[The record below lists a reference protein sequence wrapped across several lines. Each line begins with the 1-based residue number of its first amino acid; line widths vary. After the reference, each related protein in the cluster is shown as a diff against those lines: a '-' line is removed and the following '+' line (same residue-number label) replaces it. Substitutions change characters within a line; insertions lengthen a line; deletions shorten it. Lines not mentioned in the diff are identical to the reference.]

1 MNVPPHTRHA
11 VTSSPDYVPQ
21 VFGRYLLVQR
31 LSSGGMG
38 EIFLA
43 KHGLAGFEKVC
54 VIKKVLPHLSEDEHF
69 LSRFIDEA
77 QVAIQLQHGNV
88 AQVFEVGRVE
98 DEYFLALEFVEGCD
112 LRRALTR
119 LAEHHQRFPVELAL
133 LIARDVATGL
143 AYAHRRSDAT
153 GQPLGLVHCDISPPN
168 LMISF
173 DGEVK
178 IIDFGIA
185 KSALAGTTTDPKMGF
200 GKLGYMAPEQ
210 LVRGGRIDARTDI
223 YATGSVLFELLT
235 GRRLFEHQDADH
247 RALARQIIRG
257 QHPLPSGLDPAL
269 APYDALV
276 AQALHI
282 DPPRRFQSA
291 VALRD
296 ALQAALVR
304 IHPTLASDH
313 LGMFVRD
320 LFAGEVDEM
329 RSLAARAQ
337 GADLGLWQEQFA
349 LHSQATISF
358 ALSPL
363 HTREMQAPSVPSM
376 HGANE
381 RSPARNSMTALVP
394 KRRMGLWVAMAVLFF
409 VGGALLATVIV
420 GLLVG
425 RGPLMAGA
433 DQASDSGAS
442 AELAPGTPGAPGTA
456 KTGETTGA
464 AAAGT
469 GTEPGTE
476 PAADI
481 GQAAGMA
488 VDAAPE
494 AGDDAAVDTGDDAA
508 GDTGDDATADTG
520 DDAADDD
527 GAASATRPGNK
538 GDSRRSRREQ
548 RRARQRRSRASAD
561 KAVTEDIS
569 ASEVQSK
576 FSEVSREYQQFKK
589 SFGPRFEDAWAD
601 LAQRA
606 QYAGTDTEK
615 LLDLSQRLA
624 RFRARMRAAR
634 GE

>member
-21 VFGRYLLVQR
+21 VFGRYLLIQR

-119 LAEHHQRFPVELAL
+119 LAEHHQRFPVEMAL

-168 LMISF
+168 VMISF

-185 KSALAGTTTDPKMGF
+185 KSALAGTTTNPKMGF

-223 YATGSVLFELLT
+223 YATGSVLFELMT
-235 GRRLFEHQDADH
+235 GRRLFELQDADP

-257 QHPLPSGLDPAL
+257 QHPLPSNLDPAL

-282 DPPRRFQSA
+282 DPARRFQSA

-296 ALQAALVR
+296 ALQGALVR

-329 RSLAARAQ
+329 RQLAARAQ
-337 GADLGLWQEQFA
+337 GADLEPWQDEFA
-349 LHSQATISF
+349 QHSQATISF

-363 HTREMQAPSVPSM
+363 HTREMQVPPIPST
-376 HGANE
+376 HGADE
-381 RSPARNSMTALVP
+381 RPRARTSMTALVP

-409 VGGALLATVIV
+409 VGGAVLATVIV

-425 RGPLMAGA
+425 RGPLMAVS
-433 DQASDSGAS
+433 DLASASGAG
-442 AELAPGTPGAPGTA
+442 AELAPGMPEIGG
-456 KTGETTGA
+456 TTGA
-464 AAAGT
+464 GAAGT
-469 GTEPGTE
+469 GTEPG
-476 PAADI
+476 ADI
-481 GQAAGMA
+481 GQVAGVAADGGLQA
-488 VDAAPE
+488 SADAAS
-494 AGDDAAVDTGDDAA
+494 ADAAADTGDDASDAGGDTGADVAADTGDDAA
-508 GDTGDDATADTG
+508 GD
-520 DDAADDD
+520 D
-527 GAASATRPGNK
+527 GVASAPRSSE
-538 GDSRRSRREQ
+538 DSRRSRREQ
-548 RRARQRRSRASAD
+548 RRSRQRRSRASAD

>member
-11 VTSSPDYVPQ
+11 VASSADFVPQ

-31 LSSGGMG
+31 ISSGGMG

-43 KHGLAGFEKVC
+43 KQGLAGFEKVC

-119 LAEHHQRFPVELAL
+119 LAERYQRFPVELAL

-153 GQPLGLVHCDISPPN
+153 GQPLGVVHCDISPPN

-235 GRRLFEHQDADH
+235 GRRLFDHQDADH

-257 QHPLPSGLDPAL
+257 QHPLPSGIDPAL
-269 APYDALV
+269 EPYDALV

-282 DPPRRFQSA
+282 DPAQRFQSA
-291 VALRD
+291 AALRD

-320 LFAGEVDEM
+320 LFAGEMDEM
-329 RSLAARAQ
+329 RQLAARAQ
-337 GADLGLWQEQFA
+337 GADLGLWQAELAQ
-349 LHSQATISF
+349 HSQATVSF
-358 ALSPL
+358 ALSPSQ
-363 HTREMQAPSVPSM
+363 TRDMLVPPVPSST
-376 HGANE
+376 HEAGE
-381 RSPARNSMTALVP
+381 RPPARPSMTALVP

-409 VGGALLATVIV
+409 IGGAVLATVIV

-425 RGPLMAGA
+425 RGPLMAVVDPSSEGGA
-433 DQASDSGAS
+433 GAEV
-442 AELAPGTPGAPGTA
+442 AAGTPGTGGTA
-456 KTGETTGA
+456 GA
-464 AAAGT
+464 GGAAAGT
-469 GTEPGTE
+469 GIEPGINT
-476 PAADI
+476 
-481 GQAAGMA
+481 GQVAGMA
-488 VDAAPE
+488 ADAGPDAAG
-494 AGDDAAVDTGDDAA
+494 AHTDDTGDDAGDTGDDAA
-508 GDTGDDATADTG
+508 GDTGDQPAS
-520 DDAADDD
+520 DD
-527 GAASATRPGNK
+527 GAGSAPEPGNDE
-538 GDSRRSRREQ
+538 DSDRSRREQ
-548 RRARQRRSRASAD
+548 RRSRQRRSRASAD

-569 ASEVQSK
+569 AAKVQST
-576 FSEVSREYQQFKK
+576 FSAVSREYQQFKK
-589 SFGPRFEDAWAD
+589 SFGPRLEDAWAD

>member
-1 MNVPPHTRHA
+1 VARHA
-11 VTSSPDYVPQ
+11 GTSSPDFVPQ
-21 VFGRYLLVQR
+21 VFGRYLLIQR

-54 VIKKVLPHLSEDEHF
+54 VIKKVLPHLGEDQHF

-119 LAEHHQRFPVELAL
+119 LGERQQRFPAELAL
-133 LIARDVATGL
+133 LVARDMAAGL
-143 AYAHRRSDAT
+143 AYAHRRNDAS

-168 LMISF
+168 VMISF
-173 DGEVK
+173 EGEVK

-185 KSALAGTTTDPKMGF
+185 KSALAGTATDPKMGF

-223 YATGSVLFELLT
+223 YATGAVLFELLT
-235 GRRLFEHQDADH
+235 GRRLFDHQAADP

-257 QHPLPSGLDPAL
+257 QRALPSHLDPGL
-269 APYDALV
+269 APFDALV

-282 DPPRRFQSA
+282 DAAQRFQSA
-291 VALRD
+291 AALRD

-304 IHPTLASDH
+304 IHPTLGSDH
-313 LGMFVRD
+313 LGAFVRE
-320 LFAGEVDEM
+320 LFAGEMDEL
-329 RSLAARAQ
+329 RQLAARAQ
-337 GADLGLWQEQFA
+337 GADLAPWQAEFA
-349 LHSQATISF
+349 QHSHATVSF

-363 HTREMQAPSVPSM
+363 HTREMQVPPIPPVHEPGASSRPRPS
-376 HGANE
+376 
-381 RSPARNSMTALVP
+381 RTALVP
-394 KRRMGLWVAMAVLFF
+394 RRRMALVVVMATLCFA
-409 VGGALLATVIV
+409 VGAFLATVVV
-420 GLLVG
+420 GLLIG
-425 RGPLMAGA
+425 RGPLMATP
-433 DQASDSGAS
+433 DPASESGAS
-442 AELAPGTPGAPGTA
+442 AQAAASAQGTQASAPAARGARAVQAPGSPGAAQATA
-456 KTGETTGA
+456 GAGPDAPREAGQAASAAADAGPEA
-464 AAAGT
+464 AAAS
-469 GTEPGTE
+469 
-476 PAADI
+476 
-481 GQAAGMA
+481 AGS
-488 VDAAPE
+488 
-494 AGDDAAVDTGDDAA
+494 GDSGGSGDQPAA
-508 GDTGDDATADTG
+508 GDEGGSARGPGEDDARDQSRR
-520 DDAADDD
+520 D
-527 GAASATRPGNK
+527 
-538 GDSRRSRREQ
+538 RRSRH
-548 RRARQRRSRASAD
+548 RRKHGGTD
-561 KAVTEDIS
+561 KPVTEDIS
-569 ASEVQSK
+569 AAKVQAT
-576 FSEVSREYQQFKK
+576 FSAVSREYQDFKK

-615 LLDLSQRLA
+615 LLDLSERLA